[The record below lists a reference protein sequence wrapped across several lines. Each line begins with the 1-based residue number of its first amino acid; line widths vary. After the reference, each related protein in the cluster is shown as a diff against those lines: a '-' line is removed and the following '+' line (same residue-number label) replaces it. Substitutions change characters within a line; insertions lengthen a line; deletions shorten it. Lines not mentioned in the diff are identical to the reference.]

1 MVLRIK
7 EERKNIQEEP
17 LDTVEVPS
25 TIETVGEEEKPE
37 TGNIRN
43 GMNGN
48 LLVQVEEEE
57 DHRMSTV
64 STAPVVRHKVDPEGK
79 NHLDITQKGS
89 QK

>member
-17 LDTVEVPS
+17 LDIVEAPS
-25 TIETVGEEEKPE
+25 TTETVVEEEKIE
-37 TGNIRN
+37 TGTIRN

-48 LLVQVEEEE
+48 LLVQVEEE
-57 DHRMSTV
+57 DHRMNIV
-64 STAPVVRHKVDPEGK
+64 NIAPVVKHKVDPEGK
-79 NHLDITQKGS
+79 NLLDTTQKGL

>member
-1 MVLRIK
+1 MVLRTK

-25 TIETVGEEEKPE
+25 TIETVEEEEKTE

-48 LLVQVEEEE
+48 LLVQVEEE

-64 STAPVVRHKVDPEGK
+64 NTAPVVRHKVDPEGK
-79 NHLDITQKGS
+79 NLLDTTQKGS

>member
-1 MVLRIK
+1 MVLRTK
-7 EERKNIQEEP
+7 EERKDIQEEP

-25 TIETVGEEEKPE
+25 TIETVVEEEKPE
-37 TGNIRN
+37 TRNIRN

-57 DHRMSTV
+57 GHRMSTV
-64 STAPVVRHKVDPEGK
+64 STAPVVRHKADPEGR
-79 NHLDITQKGS
+79 NLQDITQKGS